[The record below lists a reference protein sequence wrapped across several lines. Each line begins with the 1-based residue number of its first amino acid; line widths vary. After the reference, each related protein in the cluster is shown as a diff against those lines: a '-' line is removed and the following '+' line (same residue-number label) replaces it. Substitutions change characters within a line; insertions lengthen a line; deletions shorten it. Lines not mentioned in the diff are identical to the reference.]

1 MFKKILIA
9 NRGEIAV
16 RIMRTAKEMG
26 IETVAIYS
34 DADEGAYHTIVAD
47 ESYSL
52 GEGTLQDTYLNIEK
66 IVNIAKESG
75 AEAIH
80 PGYGFLAENPE
91 FAKACEDNGI
101 IFIGPTPEAIRLM
114 GNKLEARKIA
124 EQQGLPLLKGSTGG
138 IENVLKEAEGLQFPL
153 LVKAAAGG
161 GGKGMRIVRD
171 KKQLKES
178 LEATSR
184 EAQNYFGDGTVY
196 VERYIENPR
205 HIEIQVL
212 GDRYGNVIHLY
223 ERECSIQRRYQK
235 IIEESPSPTINDEI
249 RKKMGEAAVKIAKA
263 IGYSSA
269 GTVEFLVDEQ
279 LNFYF
284 LEMNTR
290 IQVEHPVT
298 EMVTGFDLVRQQILI
313 ASGEKLQI
321 KQDEIQQRGHAIE
334 CRIYAENP
342 KMNFAPSPGKITCY
356 HPPKG
361 LWIRNDS
368 GIDGKAEVK
377 PQFDPMI
384 SKLITWGENREIAR
398 KRMIQVLKNYIIHG
412 IQTNIPFLLKVM
424 EHPAYIENKISTHFC
439 DQYMREIV
447 DEIQKEEDEFPEE
460 VAVIAYSLYSMKK
473 EKIREGQHQP
483 EEYNVWNMI
492 GYWRN

>member
-9 NRGEIAV
+9 NRGEIAI
-16 RIMRTAKEMG
+16 RIMRTAREMG
-26 IETVAIYS
+26 IGTVAIYS
-34 DADEGAYHTIVAD
+34 AADDGAYHTTVAD
-47 ESYSL
+47 EALFL
-52 GEGTLQDTYLNIEK
+52 GEGTLQDTYLNIGK
-66 IVNIAKESG
+66 IIDLAKASG

-91 FAKACEDNGI
+91 FASACEEAGI
-101 IFIGPTPEAIRLM
+101 KFIGPSPEAIRLM

-138 IENVLKEAEGLQFPL
+138 IENVLKEAQHLQFPL

-161 GGKGMRIVRD
+161 GGKGMRIVR
-171 KKQLKES
+171 KAEE
-178 LEATSR
+178 LEEAVKATSR
-184 EAQNYFGDGTVY
+184 EAKNYFGNGTVY

-212 GDRYGNVIHLY
+212 GDHHGNIIHLF

-235 IIEESPSPTINDEI
+235 IIEESPSPTLNDEI
-249 RKKMGEAAVKIAKA
+249 RHKMGEAAVTIAKA
-263 IGYSSA
+263 IGYTSA
-269 GTVEFLVDEQ
+269 GTVEFLVDEH

-298 EMVTGFDLVRQQILI
+298 EMVTGTDLVRHQFLI
-313 ASGEKLQI
+313 ALGEKL
-321 KQDEIQQRGHAIE
+321 ELQQEDITQKGHAIE

-342 KMNFAPSPGKITCY
+342 ELNFAPSPGKISY
-356 HPPKG
+356 YQEPRG

-368 GIDGKAEVK
+368 GLQGPDEVN

-384 SKLITWGENREIAR
+384 SKLVVWGENREIAR
-398 KRMIQVLKNYIIHG
+398 KRMILALKQYIIHG
-412 IQTNIPFLLKVM
+412 ISTNIAFLEKVM
-424 EHPAYIENKISTHFC
+424 EHPDYIENKISTHFC
-439 DQYMREIV
+439 DNQLSAIV
-447 DEIQKEEDEFPEE
+447 EN
-460 VAVIAYSLYSMKK
+460 LKK
-473 EKIREGQHQP
+473 EKEAVPPEIAVLAAALYETKKEGMHKGIHQP
-483 EEYNVWNMI
+483 EEFDVWKMI
-492 GYWRN
+492 GHWRN